1 MMNRVQGLAALVLSL
16 VSVCLSPALLA
27 VEWQID
33 PYAKATGRFD
43 DNIQFTTD
51 DPKDSFVG
59 VFEVG
64 ADLRNESEIVKTM
77 VSPRIRYSGY
87 TSDGDLNNDEE
98 LLTFSTRSNGE
109 RSTPSLEIN
118 LARDSALSQRNDIND
133 SLINS
138 ALANTALVN
147 KQRIRWAVRPAWSY
161 RLTERDKI
169 DLSLRV
175 ESVSFDDTEGT
186 NLFDYVNQTAEFAYV
201 RSISETK
208 DIITHVYQKQY
219 ESDQR
224 DSKADTVGAEL
235 GISNLFTERTK
246 GSVFLG
252 GQTTDSSQ
260 AQSKETNSGVT
271 VRGII
276 NHDTEVNKA
285 SVELSRE
292 IVPSAVG
299 DVRSQDSFR
308 LRFDSRV
315 NIKLSWAVD
324 CLFQQSEAVNKK
336 TLNTDITT
344 AENTNYYYFEPSLSW
359 SLTQSWKLTGSY
371 RVSLREF
378 DTTRW
383 SADRNELSLSI
394 EYRRPLREELEL
406 LSEDIEK

>member
-1 MMNRVQGLAALVLSL
+1 MKRLQSLAALVLSFA
-16 VSVCLSPALLA
+16 SVCLSPTLLA
-27 VEWQID
+27 VEWQVD

-64 ADLRNESEIVKTM
+64 ADLKNESEIVKTM

-87 TSDGDLNNDEE
+87 TSDGGLSNDEE
-98 LLTFSTRSNGE
+98 FLTFSTRSNGE

-133 SLINS
+133 SLTNS
-138 ALANTALVN
+138 ALVNTALVN
-147 KQRIRWAVRPAWSY
+147 KQRVRWAVRPAWSY

-186 NLFDYVNQTAEFAYV
+186 NLFDYVNQTAELGYV

-224 DSKADTVGAEL
+224 NSKADTVGAEL

-246 GSVFLG
+246 GSVFVG
-252 GQTTDSSQ
+252 GQSTDSSQ
-260 AQSKETNSGVT
+260 AQSKETNSGFT

-285 SVELSRE
+285 SAELSRE
-292 IVPSAVG
+292 IVPSVVG

-308 LRFDSRV
+308 LRLNSRV
-315 NIKLSWAVD
+315 NIKLSWAID
-324 CLFQQSEAVNKK
+324 FLFQQSEAVNKK

-344 AENTNYYYFEPSLSW
+344 VEDTNYHYFEPSLSW

-378 DTTRW
+378 DRTRG

-394 EYRRPLREELEL
+394 EYRRPPRAELEL
-406 LSEDIEK
+406 PPEDVEK